1 MNINIE
7 NVKKF
12 FSNDKFAEIAGIKI
26 ESIAEDSVE
35 CSMEIKDIH
44 KNAAVN
50 VHGGAIFTLADFTFG
65 LHANVDNFSGSI
77 VGATVSQSCS
87 ISYMKSTKGNILFSK
102 SKCLNKGRNMSV
114 YQIDITDDLG
124 EKIAV
129 MIGNGFTIAKKMI
142 NY

>member
-12 FSNDKFAEIAGIKI
+12 FSKDKFAEIAGIKI
-26 ESIAEDSVE
+26 ESIVEDSVE

-44 KNAAVN
+44 RNAAVN

-65 LHANVDNFSGSI
+65 IHANVDNFSGPI
-77 VGATVSQSCS
+77 VGATVTQSCTMT
-87 ISYMKSTKGNILFSK
+87 YLKSTKGNILIAK
-102 SKCLNKGRNMSV
+102 SKCIKKGRNMSV
-114 YQIDITDDLG
+114 FQIDITDDLG

-129 MIGNGFTIAKKMI
+129 MIGNGFTIAIK
-142 NY
+142 